1 MHVVSIYNNKGG
13 VGKSTLTVGL
23 AEFLAGN
30 RDRRVLVIDLDAQA
44 SSSGSILGR
53 KPLADAINREKTIAQ
68 VAAKIRRRRKPLT
81 DLDEYLV
88 VRPATEA
95 RGTALAEISVLVPDK
110 LGIRELEDKM
120 SRSGEAQLLKK
131 YLKPA
136 LESFDFV
143 LIDMPGHVDD
153 RNTLI
158 VNALTMSDFVLI
170 PVEPT
175 QMALSGLPDSFELVN
190 YAQDKNRNGSPAIV
204 GMVLNK
210 TDRRV
215 QQYKSKF
222 PQILEMA
229 HQQELPPI
237 FDNILPETPK
247 LATATDETRDFDT
260 LKERFDSY
268 YQHVRKVAI
277 ELERRCNEH
286 QQSDA
291 SRPHGFAARFRKL
304 LDSFAGRR

>member
-1 MHVVSIYNNKGG
+1 MHVVSVYNNKGG

-23 AEFLAGN
+23 AEFLASN
-30 RDRRVLVIDLDAQA
+30 AKKRVLVIDLDAQA

-53 KPLADAINREKTIAQ
+53 RPLADAIKNERTIAQ
-68 VAAKIRRRRKPLT
+68 LAAKIRRRRKPLAS
-81 DLDEYLV
+81 LEEFLV
-88 VRPATEA
+88 VRPAAEV

-110 LGIRELEDKM
+110 SGIRELEDKM
-120 SRSGEAQLLKK
+120 SRAGEAQILKK

-136 LESFDFV
+136 LSEFDYV

-190 YAQDKNRNGSPAIV
+190 YAREKNRDDRPAIV

-222 PQILEMA
+222 PQILRSA
-229 HQQELPPI
+229 DQRELPPI
-237 FDNILPETPK
+237 FNNLLPESPK
-247 LATATDETRDFDT
+247 LATATDETRQFLT
-260 LKERFDSY
+260 LKDRFDSY
-268 YQHVRKVAI
+268 YLNVRKVAK
-277 ELERRCNEH
+277 ELEKRCEEFQFHSENH
-286 QQSDA
+286 SA
-291 SRPHGFAARFRKL
+291 GFAVRFRKL
-304 LDSFAGRR
+304 LDSFVGR